1 MFLAAIRYRVLIG
14 INLVQ
19 VMLWAWELWMANVI
33 ELALQSLEDQQSTC
47 YPFCNMHSYS
57 WYMYNFF
64 PPILT

>member
-19 VMLWAWELWMANVI
+19 VMLWAWELWMAKVI

-47 YPFCNMHSYS
+47 YPFCNMHS
-57 WYMYNFF
+57 
-64 PPILT
+64 

>member
-47 YPFCNMHSYS
+47 YPFCNMHSLLLVHVQL
-57 WYMYNFF
+57 F